1 METIK
6 FKGYEWIKLEENDGK
21 TRLFL
26 KNTLDED
33 TLEKCVEDKWY
44 LDGCEV
50 RLTEN
55 VKSPFN
61 WENSYVK
68 KVVLENFKKI
78 LGIEC
83 DVDLIS
89 KEEAKELNLDVR
101 KSNNWYWT
109 KTPPN
114 CNKYARVFYVLGSGL
129 IDDYGAFIT
138 RGLRPVI
145 QLDTKLLKQSNDIGK
160 LDINTDEMTINGYE
174 ILQEQVFEVANKVD
188 ELIDKIN
195 NLNGKKEEQED

>member
-33 TLEKCVEDKWY
+33 KLEKCVEDEWY

-55 VKSPFN
+55 VRPPFN

-89 KEEAKELNLDVR
+89 KEEVEELNEEAR
-101 KSNNWYWT
+101 KSDIWYWT
-109 KTPPN
+109 KTPSN
-114 CNKYARVFYVLGSGL
+114 YNEYAYAFVVSGSGVIGDRNACL
-129 IDDYGAFIT
+129 TY
-138 RGLRPVI
+138 GLRPVI
-145 QLDTKLLKQSNDIGK
+145 QLDTKLLKQSNGIGK

-174 ILQEQVFEVANKVD
+174 IIQEQVFELANKVN
-188 ELIDKIN
+188 ELIDEIN
-195 NLNGKKEEQED
+195 NLKEKEVG

>member
-1 METIK
+1 METKK

-21 TRLFL
+21 TKLFL
-26 KNTLDED
+26 KNTLDGD

-44 LDGCEV
+44 LDGREV

-55 VKSPFN
+55 VKPPFN

-89 KEEAKELNLDVR
+89 KEEAEELNLDVR
-101 KSNNWYWT
+101 ISDNRYWT
-109 KTPPN
+109 KTSLN
-114 CNKYARVFYVLGSGL
+114 NDIYAFVFYVDGSGS
-129 IDDYGAFIT
+129 IEDVNAVFAY
-138 RGLRPVI
+138 GLRPVI
-145 QLDTKLLKQSNDIGK
+145 QLETKLLKQSNDIEK

-174 ILQEQVFEVANKVD
+174 IIQEQVFELANKVN
-188 ELIDKIN
+188 ELIDEIN
-195 NLNGKKEEQED
+195 NLKEK

>member
-55 VKSPFN
+55 VRPPFN

-68 KVVLENFKKI
+68 KVVLDNFKKI

-89 KEEAKELNLDVR
+89 KEEAVELNLDVK
-101 KSNNWYWT
+101 KSDNWYWT
-109 KTPPN
+109 KTPSN
-114 CNKYARVFYVLGSGL
+114 CNKYACVFCVGDLG
-129 IDDYGAFIT
+129 IIDYGAGSAG
-138 RGLRPVI
+138 GLRPVI
-145 QLDTKLLKQSNDIGK
+145 QLDTKLLKQSNDIEK
-160 LDINTDEMTINGYE
+160 LDINKDEMTINGYE
-174 ILQEQVFEVANKVD
+174 IIQEQVFELAN
-188 ELIDKIN
+188 KIN
-195 NLNGKKEEQED
+195 NLIDEINNLKDK

>member
-33 TLEKCVEDKWY
+33 TLKKCVEDKWY

-50 RLTEN
+50 RLAEN
-55 VKSPFN
+55 LKPPFN
-61 WENSYVK
+61 WKNSYVK
-68 KVVLENFKKI
+68 KVVLENFKKK

-89 KEEAKELNLDVR
+89 KEEAEKLNLDVR
-101 KSNNWYWT
+101 ESDNWYWT
-109 KTPPN
+109 KTSSN
-114 CNKYARVFYVLGSGL
+114 YDKYAYVFIVCRTGF
-129 IDDYGAFIT
+129 IDDYGVYRA

-145 QLDTKLLKQSNDIGK
+145 QLDTKLLKQSNGIGK

-174 ILQEQVFEVANKVD
+174 ILQEQVFEVSNKVN
-188 ELIDKIN
+188 ELIDEIN
-195 NLNGKKEEQED
+195 NLKEND

>member
-44 LDGCEV
+44 LDGREV

-55 VKSPFN
+55 VRPPFN

-83 DVDLIS
+83 DF
-89 KEEAKELNLDVR
+89 
-101 KSNNWYWT
+101 T
-109 KTPPN
+109 
-114 CNKYARVFYVLGSGL
+114 
-129 IDDYGAFIT
+129 
-138 RGLRPVI
+138 
-145 QLDTKLLKQSNDIGK
+145 
-160 LDINTDEMTINGYE
+160 
-174 ILQEQVFEVANKVD
+174 
-188 ELIDKIN
+188 
-195 NLNGKKEEQED
+195 

>member
-33 TLEKCVEDKWY
+33 TLEKCVEDEWY
-44 LDGCEV
+44 LEGCEV

-55 VKSPFN
+55 VRPPFN

-89 KEEAKELNLDVR
+89 KEEAEELNLDVR
-101 KSNNWYWT
+101 ESDNRYWT
-109 KTPPN
+109 KTSSN
-114 CNKYARVFYVLGSGL
+114 YDIYACAFYVDDSG
-129 IDDYGAFIT
+129 IIYDYGVGLT
-138 RGLRPVI
+138 LGLRPVI
-145 QLDTKLLKQSNDIGK
+145 QLDTKLLKQSNGIGK
-160 LDINTDEMTINGYE
+160 LARCDDIKMTHHGELYKPTENEE
-174 ILQEQVFEVANKVD
+174 ILRIKVN
-188 ELIDKIN
+188 ELIDEIN
-195 NLNGKKEEQED
+195 NLNEE

>member
-50 RLTEN
+50 RLAEN
-55 VKSPFN
+55 LKPPFN

-89 KEEAKELNLDVR
+89 KEEAEELNLDVR
-101 KSNNWYWT
+101 ESDNWYWT
-109 KTPPN
+109 KTSSN
-114 CNKYARVFYVLGSGL
+114 YDKYACVFAVGYSGDL
-129 IDDYGAFIT
+129 DDHGADGTI
-138 RGLRPVI
+138 GLRPVI
-145 QLDTKLLKQSNDIGK
+145 QLDTKLLKQSNGIEK

-174 ILQEQVFEVANKVD
+174 IIKEQVFELANKINK
-188 ELIDKIN
+188 LIDEIN
-195 NLNGKKEEQED
+195 NLKEND